1 MYSSDHVVLSQVS
14 LFEKRAV
21 DNSIAIVFANKEYVS
36 DGYVQNVVCS
46 MKRLQLRNWVVVAVD
61 RKAYSILV
69 DVYGEHAVH
78 FDEQFWGSQKRQSL
92 RVDYHATPDYLHFV
106 HLKTLF
112 SYKLLL
118 QTSLNVAVTDG
129 DTFWQRNPFEFVPLG
144 LSTNNFNDCDM
155 WFSNDL
161 AGMPIYNGSI
171 RLQAGVVFAK
181 NTLRTR
187 MLYEMWVRL
196 ERHLYDSD
204 ANTNAAKEQPA
215 LQLALLT
222 MNHHV
227 AQANATLPHRT
238 RSDELRVCLLPH
250 RLFPA
255 GKYLFRGS
263 VAISDTFLADNDNT
277 TENIYI
283 VHASVSRKDEKSIL
297 MKKLGFWPLEE
308 HCLEDRRE
316 RKSDFHHDNKD
327 EE

>member
-1 MYSSDHVVLSQVS
+1 
-14 LFEKRAV
+14 
-21 DNSIAIVFANKEYVS
+21 
-36 DGYVQNVVCS
+36 
-46 MKRLQLRNWVVVAVD
+46 
-61 RKAYSILV
+61 
-69 DVYGEHAVH
+69 
-78 FDEQFWGSQKRQSL
+78 
-92 RVDYHATPDYLHFV
+92 
-106 HLKTLF
+106 
-112 SYKLLL
+112 
-118 QTSLNVAVTDG
+118 
-129 DTFWQRNPFEFVPLG
+129 
-144 LSTNNFNDCDM
+144 
-155 WFSNDL
+155 
-161 AGMPIYNGSI
+161 
-171 RLQAGVVFAK
+171 
-181 NTLRTR
+181 

-297 MKKLGFWPLEE
+297 VSFDIDLFY
-308 HCLEDRRE
+308 
-316 RKSDFHHDNKD
+316 
-327 EE
+327 

>member
-129 DTFWQRNPFEFVPLG
+129 DTVRSTFRNHFYHFVFFVFVIAYVLVLAKKSFWICAIGFINKQFQWLR
-144 LSTNNFNDCDM
+144 
-155 WFSNDL
+155 
-161 AGMPIYNGSI
+161 Y
-171 RLQAGVVFAK
+171 VV
-181 NTLRTR
+181 
-187 MLYEMWVRL
+187 
-196 ERHLYDSD
+196 
-204 ANTNAAKEQPA
+204 
-215 LQLALLT
+215 
-222 MNHHV
+222 
-227 AQANATLPHRT
+227 
-238 RSDELRVCLLPH
+238 
-250 RLFPA
+250 
-255 GKYLFRGS
+255 
-263 VAISDTFLADNDNT
+263 
-277 TENIYI
+277 
-283 VHASVSRKDEKSIL
+283 
-297 MKKLGFWPLEE
+297 
-308 HCLEDRRE
+308 
-316 RKSDFHHDNKD
+316 
-327 EE
+327 